1 MQPIATHFDF
11 LSKPRAALRFW
22 CEERCVG
29 RNSFGR
35 FCRFANTTFQRF
47 DRYLPRYHVLVF
59 FSSSSLWPSPPPLLP
74 LLDIV
79 FFLLQFDRLTH
90 LRVRVHKRRVSRTQM
105 KEKGKRGGE
114 REGEVRGEYSYI
126 IWLISD
132 THPHINVR
140 MRIDC
145 EAHTNLVYFYIM
157 HIDDASIASHRVYAR
172 PIDRQLHIYK
182 SMGE

>member
-1 MQPIATHFDF
+1 MHSQPIATHFDF

-105 KEKGKRGGE
+105 KEEGKRGGE
-114 REGEVRGEYSYI
+114 REGEVRVTRMHSSARIRGPRRV
-126 IWLISD
+126 LIHHLANLWHTS
-132 THPHINVR
+132 
-140 MRIDC
+140 
-145 EAHTNLVYFYIM
+145 AH
-157 HIDDASIASHRVYAR
+157 
-172 PIDRQLHIYK
+172 
-182 SMGE
+182 